1 MRPNSKNAPSFVRTY
16 SSLFD
21 KLPNLPIQKIM
32 GDTII
37 GSLLNP
43 TAIGKHFDAT
53 SQKVNLVLSE
63 LGFIEHDI
71 AGWRVTK
78 LGVKFGGQQK
88 KHHVSGASFVL
99 WPPSILN
106 NKNLVTAFGDEILPT
121 AIFVAP
127 ELQPSVN
134 QENFRHRYP
143 ANYRTRDG
151 HFVRSKSE
159 VIIDDWL
166 YTYGLVHAYER
177 KLPINEDVVSDFHIP
192 SGPGRPHA
200 VYIEYWGME
209 SDTRYK
215 DRMIKKI
222 ELYRKNELPLIELGE
237 SDIQN
242 LDDVLPRKLLEFKIK
257 VG

>member
-1 MRPNSKNAPSFVRTY
+1 MENIAT
-16 SSLFD
+16 
-21 KLPNLPIQKIM
+21 
-32 GDTII
+32 GA
-37 GSLLNP
+37 LLNP
-43 TAIGKHFDAT
+43 TAIGKHFDVT

-78 LGVKFGGQQK
+78 LGAKIGGQQK

-99 WPPSILN
+99 WPSSILS
-106 NKNLVTAFGDEILPT
+106 NKNLINAFGDEILPT
-121 AIFVAP
+121 EIYRVP
-127 ELQPSVN
+127 EQQQSAVN
-134 QENFRHRYP
+134 VTSPENFRHRYP

-200 VYIEYWGME
+200 VYIEYWGLE
-209 SDTRYK
+209 NDPKYRE
-215 DRMIKKI
+215 RMLTKI
-222 ELYRKNELPLIELGE
+222 EIYKRNALPLIELVE
-237 SDIQN
+237 ADIQSI
-242 LDDVLPRKLLEFKIK
+242 DDVLPRKLLDFKIK